1 MFNSI
6 YACYCV
12 EKYKDLDPF
21 GEKFVFFEHDTK
33 GKIMFLKNSFFSQHR
48 SFGVLNKSF
57 KNL

>member
-21 GEKFVFFEHDTK
+21 GEKFMFFEHDTK
-33 GKIMFLKNSFFSQHR
+33 GKTMFLKNVFF
-48 SFGVLNKSF
+48 FTTP
-57 KNL
+57 

>member
-12 EKYKDLDPF
+12 EKYNDLHPF

-33 GKIMFLKNSFFSQHR
+33 GKIMFLKNSFFFHNTVASG
-48 SFGVLNKSF
+48 F
-57 KNL
+57 